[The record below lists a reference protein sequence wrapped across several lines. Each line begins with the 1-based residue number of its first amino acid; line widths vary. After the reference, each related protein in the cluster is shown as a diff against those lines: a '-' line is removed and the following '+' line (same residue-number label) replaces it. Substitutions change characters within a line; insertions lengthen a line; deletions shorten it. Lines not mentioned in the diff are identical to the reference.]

1 MNTKPL
7 WVEQLE
13 LQQTNLSK
21 LCLDKASLSFL
32 RVDSTGHI
40 LYANPHACKNYG
52 YTLEEFV
59 TISLFD
65 IDPAITRDIW
75 PDLWQKI
82 CEKSVHVFEGVNIR
96 KDGTPFP
103 VEVDVY
109 LLEADGQKT
118 TGVFMRD
125 ISDRKKV
132 EETAQLTQFIY
143 DKVSVAILH
152 GREDGKILNS
162 NEQACKFYGYT
173 KNELCNLTIFDIE
186 SSQSEKEIMK
196 KWDETH
202 EGNVLTFET
211 EHKHKDGTILP
222 VEVTANSLVHEG
234 TKYSITF
241 IKDISAKKQEE
252 MQKAKVNEHLQHV
265 QRLDSLGT
273 LAGGIAHDFNN
284 ILSAIFGYTELT
296 KLSCSDNEKVQ
307 HYLDQLHSASLRA
320 KNLVQQILNFSRQ
333 SDSEMHPIDISRVVN
348 EALNLIRATVPTT
361 IEISKNVPS
370 DLGVVVANE
379 TQLHQIMMNLCTNAF
394 HAIGN
399 ESGSID
405 VDLTTTT
412 ISANDGINYPDLDPG
427 DYLKLIITDSGSGIP
442 AGIMPKIFDP
452 YFTTKVPGEGTGLGL
467 STVHGIVKNHRG
479 SIRVYSEQSRGTSF
493 QIFLP
498 LVESKPEETD
508 YSAEQLPHGT
518 ETILFVD
525 DEKLLLE
532 IGKELL
538 ESLGYRVETRAS
550 SIDALE
556 AFRVQP
562 AKYDLVVSDMTMPK
576 MSGEQL
582 AVEIKAIKPNS
593 PIILCTGFSTRL
605 NSEKLMKIGIA
616 KVLMKPVTMNEL
628 AVNVRLALDN
638 NIPTEIAAAPYA
650 NKDKQD

>member
-1 MNTKPL
+1 MNTKPQ
-7 WVEQLE
+7 WVQQLE
-13 LQQTNLSK
+13 LQQNHVSK
-21 LCLDKASLSFL
+21 LCLDKASLSFI
-32 RVDSTGHI
+32 RVDSNGHI
-40 LYANPHACKNYG
+40 LYANPHACKIYG

-75 PDLWQKI
+75 PNLWQNI
-82 CEKSVHVFEGVNIR
+82 CEKSVLVFEGVNIR
-96 KDGTPFP
+96 KDGTVFP

-118 TGVFMRD
+118 TGAFMRD
-125 ISDRKKV
+125 ISDRKMV
-132 EETAQLTQFIY
+132 EEAAQLTQFIY

-152 GREDGKILNS
+152 GREDGKILNA

-186 SSQSEKEIMK
+186 ACQSEVQIMK
-196 KWDETH
+196 KWDKTH
-202 EGNVLTFET
+202 EENVLTFET

-241 IKDISAKKQEE
+241 VKDISAKKQEE

-296 KLSCSDNEKVQ
+296 KLSCLDNEKVQ

-333 SDSEMHPIDISRVVN
+333 SGSEMHPIDISRVVN

-370 DLGVVVANE
+370 DLGVVIANE
-379 TQLHQIMMNLCTNAF
+379 TQLHQIVMNLCTNAY
-394 HAIGN
+394 HAIKE

-405 VDLTTTT
+405 VDLITTT
-412 ISANDGINYPDLDPG
+412 ISAKDGINYPDLDPG
-427 DYLKLIITDSGSGIP
+427 EYLKLIITDTGSGIP
-442 AGIMPKIFDP
+442 AEIMPNIFDP

-467 STVHGIVKNHRG
+467 STVHGIVKNHGG
-479 SIRVYSEQSRGTSF
+479 SIRVYSEQNRGTSF

-498 LVESKPEETD
+498 IVESRPEETD
-508 YSAEQLPHGT
+508 YSAEHLPHGT

-525 DEKLLLE
+525 DERLLLE

-550 SIDALE
+550 SIDAFE
-556 AFRVQP
+556 AFRVNP
-562 AKYDLVVSDMTMPK
+562 AKYNLIVSDMTMPK

-582 AVEIKAIKPNS
+582 AVKIKAIKPNA

-616 KVLMKPVTMNEL
+616 KVLMKPVTINEL

-638 NIPTEIAAAPYA
+638 I
-650 NKDKQD
+650 